1 MSENKGRDRSQED
14 YLFNLS
20 IRDNIVMGRSYLT
33 EAQIAEACALS
44 RVDRFAPSFED
55 GYETIVGENGMR
67 LSAGQKKRIAMA
79 RALADNPHVLI
90 FDEATS
96 VLDEE
101 NEREILR
108 SIRTMAR
115 ERIVILIT
123 HKRDNVTGAAQIVH
137 MADGG
142 LKTYDGY
149 EEFVRK
155 CVKKC

>member
-1 MSENKGRDRSQED
+1 
-14 YLFNLS
+14 
-20 IRDNIVMGRSYLT
+20 
-33 EAQIAEACALS
+33 LS